1 MKKTWIDLL
10 HELPVDATLR
20 ELLTSTGLAMPDDF
34 AWTDKPDTTNTLIEA
49 LLTWPDV
56 AVRDA
61 VAAKLRAS
69 VALGDSAGTQAM
81 FQVRGAPF
89 ASGVE
94 WLPLEERFTFY
105 GGGIA
110 YIPSGVSP
118 EAVAADDPRAPI
130 YGPFSPDFRWVTLS
144 DRPEPIHCS
153 EGQAAVFGALWG
165 FKGQQVKAEAIM
177 SRAGLS
183 SDKPSDL
190 FKVRPR
196 DKGKPQY
203 EAQHHAY
210 EVLVECHKR
219 EGLYWMPCA
228 SPNLASA

>member
-1 MKKTWIDLL
+1 MGNAGRSPRTY
-10 HELPVDATLR
+10 T
-20 ELLTSTGLAMPDDF
+20 LLTRLGGSLRC
-34 AWTDKPDTTNTLIEA
+34 A
-49 LLTWPDV
+49 L
-56 AVRDA
+56 
-61 VAAKLRAS
+61 
-69 VALGDSAGTQAM
+69 
-81 FQVRGAPF
+81 
-89 ASGVE
+89 
-94 WLPLEERFTFY
+94 
-105 GGGIA
+105 
-110 YIPSGVSP
+110 
-118 EAVAADDPRAPI
+118 
-130 YGPFSPDFRWVTLS
+130 
-144 DRPEPIHCS
+144 
-153 EGQAAVFGALWG
+153 G

-203 EAQHHAY
+203 EDQHHAY